1 MKKLSLPCKPAGF
14 KHYWKYQMTL
24 AKKSK
29 VSYAFVFPYML
40 LFTLFTIL
48 PVLISVFLSFTTFNM
63 MEPPTFVGID
73 NYLRLFFSDGIFPIA
88 LRNTLLIAVVTGPI
102 GYLMSLML
110 AWFINELPRTMRAIV
125 TVIYYSPTIAGNVY
139 LIWALL
145 FSGDSYG
152 YVNSLLIKLGIIQS
166 PILWLQNPD
175 YILPIA
181 IVVIL
186 WLSLGAGFLAL
197 IAGFQ
202 GVDRSYYE
210 AAAVDGIKN
219 RFQELWFVTLP
230 IMKNQ
235 LMFSAVMTITASF
248 GVGDVITGLFGYP
261 TTRYTAQTL
270 MNHLSDYGSMRVEMG
285 YASAIATLLFFM
297 MVFTN
302 QIIKKMLSKI
312 GV

>member
-1 MKKLSLPCKPAGF
+1 M
-14 KHYWKYQMTL
+14 
-24 AKKSK
+24 
-29 VSYAFVFPYML
+29 
-40 LFTLFTIL
+40 
-48 PVLISVFLSFTTFNM
+48 
-63 MEPPTFVGID
+63 
-73 NYLRLFFSDGIFPIA
+73 
-88 LRNTLLIAVVTGPI
+88 
-102 GYLMSLML
+102 
-110 AWFINELPRTMRAIV
+110 
-125 TVIYYSPTIAGNVY
+125 Y

-270 MNHLSDYGSMRVEMG
+270 MNHLSDYGSMRFEMG